1 MMGASS
7 HVLLVKNQRRTF
19 HVRRSIIWRFEVR
32 RWALRFDWPDFRLNT
47 AKSSSVCITWTLKKY
62 VQELLFEGC
71 EPLFRWTGPAAVATL
86 VSSWSEGFQARLCQE
101 HNSAYIDKPHTESVD
116 LMLYRIGG
124 NKQAAGEFPCSNS
137 GYIFSAHETE
147 YFWG

>member
-1 MMGASS
+1 MCVGASS
-7 HVLLVKNQRRTF
+7 GDLKSDAGRLDLTGLMSSKASNDLHQLLEIC
-19 HVRRSIIWRFEVR
+19 RSNLLQLFVM
-32 RWALRFDWPDFRLNT
+32 PKFR
-47 AKSSSVCITWTLKKY
+47 
-62 VQELLFEGC
+62 
-71 EPLFRWTGPAAVATL
+71 VATL